1 MAEVVNKVRVHG
13 KAQNRTVLGIV
24 NAYLV
29 MYPQTTAEEL
39 DKAFPMQAIKKYAKN
54 AEKQQAGDPFWK
66 YGLFHEIINKGEK
79 RIWAHDGKEV
89 EDTSWE
95 FEQKD
100 ETLHTADGKELAMES
115 TWPEEAFN
123 EMINWAKQYGIE
135 IASFEKAAGGATKG
149 GFRLE
154 YLNGYI
160 PPVAKEKKSNK
171 GLIIAIILLL
181 LLGIGLL
188 LWALLGKK
196 SPVVVE
202 KEVVVHDTVVV
213 EVIKEIKNIE
223 KNFNAAKFVQGKAD
237 LTEETKFVLHDLE
250 TLLKQNPQLK
260 LKLVGHTS
268 SEGDAKFNQKLSESR
283 AKAAVDFLISRGVE
297 ADRLQYE
304 GKGSSEQISDNQDEN
319 RRTEFVVIE

>member
-1 MAEVVNKVRVHG
+1 MTDTVSKVRVYG
-13 KAQNRTVLGIV
+13 KAQNRTILGIV

-39 DKAFPMQAIKKYAKN
+39 DKAFPLRVTKKFAKI

-66 YGLFHEIINKGEK
+66 YGLFHEIVNKSGK
-79 RIWAHDGKEV
+79 RVWAHNGEEV
-89 EDTSWE
+89 VDNSFL
-95 FEQKD
+95 FEQND

-115 TWPEEAFN
+115 TWPEDAFN

-135 IASFEKAAGGATKG
+135 IASFEKAAGGAIKG

-160 PPVAKEKKSNK
+160 PPKPEKKNNK
-171 GLIIAIILLL
+171 VLLAIVIALVIGVL
-181 LLGIGLL
+181 GLL
-188 LWALLGKK
+188 LWGLIGNKK
-196 SPVVVE
+196 EVVVE
-202 KEVVVHDTVVV
+202 KEVIVHDTVIV
-213 EVIKEIKNIE
+213 EVVKEIKNIE
-223 KNFNAAKFVQGKAD
+223 KSFNAAKFVKGKST
-237 LTEETKFVLHDLE
+237 LTDESKFVLHDLE

-268 SEGDAKFNQKLSESR
+268 SEGDDKFNQKLSEER
-283 AKAAVDFLISRGVE
+283 AKAAVDFLISRGIDKE
-297 ADRLQYE
+297 RLQYE
-304 GKGSSEQISDNQDEN
+304 GKGSSEPISNNQEEN

>member
-1 MAEVVNKVRVHG
+1 MTDTVSKVRVYG
-13 KAQNRTVLGIV
+13 KAQNRTILGIV

-39 DKAFPMQAIKKYAKN
+39 DMAFPLRVTKKFAKI

-66 YGLFHEIINKGEK
+66 YGLFHEIVNKSGK
-79 RIWAHDGKEV
+79 RVWAHNGEEV
-89 EDTSWE
+89 VDNSFL
-95 FEQKD
+95 FEQND

-115 TWPEEAFN
+115 TWPEDAFN

-135 IASFEKAAGGATKG
+135 IASFEKAAGGAIKG

-160 PPVAKEKKSNK
+160 PPKPEKKNNK
-171 GLIIAIILLL
+171 VLLAIVIALVIGVL
-181 LLGIGLL
+181 GLL
-188 LWALLGKK
+188 LWGLLGNKK
-196 SPVVVE
+196 EVVVE
-202 KEVVVHDTVVV
+202 KEVIVHDTVIV
-213 EVIKEIKNIE
+213 EVVKEIKNIE
-223 KNFNAAKFVQGKAD
+223 KNFNAAKFVKGKST
-237 LTEETKFVLHDLE
+237 LTDESKFVLHDLE

-268 SEGDAKFNQKLSESR
+268 SEGDDKFNQKLSEER
-283 AKAAVDFLISRGVE
+283 AKAAVDFLISRGIDKE
-297 ADRLQYE
+297 RLQYE
-304 GKGSSEQISDNQDEN
+304 GKGSSEPISNNQEEN